1 MQQTPLRRTKLTNQ
15 LFDALVAHIINE
27 RLQPGDALPSTAAL
41 CEQYGTS
48 RPVVREAL
56 SALEAIGLVEV
67 HSGRNAV
74 VRELDGHLIQ
84 LFVARAIQLQ
94 DRPLAAL
101 MEVRVPLEVQ
111 AAHLAAQRADPAAI
125 ERIDELLHQMDEVLD
140 DTEAYPRLDVAFH
153 MEISRATGN
162 RALIWFTESVR
173 EPLMDVMVQ
182 VRHYREKHG
191 LVGKEQD
198 DHARIAAA
206 IRAGDPETAAAA
218 MRDHMATSVRLVD
231 SVQAGRGAA
240 PTVTSQPKSS
250 P

>member
-1 MQQTPLRRTKLTNQ
+1 MPVQQTPLRRTKLTNQ
-15 LFDALVAHIINE
+15 LFDALVAHIVDE

-74 VRELDGHLIQ
+74 VRELDGHLVQ
-84 LFVARAIQLQ
+84 LFVARAIQLE

-101 MEVRVPLEVQ
+101 MEIRAPLEVQ
-111 AAHLAAQRADPAAI
+111 AARLAAERAEAEAI
-125 ERIDELLHQMDEVLD
+125 ERIDRLLHQMDDALG
-140 DTEAYPRLDVAFH
+140 DTDAYPKLDVAFH
-153 MEISRATGN
+153 MEISRATRN

-173 EPLMDVMVQ
+173 EPLMDVMVE

-191 LVGKEQD
+191 LVGKEQA
-198 DHARIAAA
+198 DHERIAAA
-206 IRAGDPETAAAA
+206 IRAGDPEAAAEA
-218 MRDHMATSVRLVD
+218 MRSHMDTSVQLVD
-231 SVQAGRGAA
+231 SVQTN
-240 PTVTSQPKSS
+240 P
-250 P
+250 